1 MNDDTPAERGWLFR
15 RVYTFAGTSANLTL
29 VALALLRL
37 NDPVSLKW
45 LCLALIGNNIVLAGF
60 YLGGAS
66 VLDWARLAAAWKGG
80 KSEETKVETSAGTV
94 TQTTTETTGLAVA
107 PVKPAETP

>member
-15 RVYTFAGTSANLTL
+15 RVYTFAGTGLNLGL
-29 VALALLRL
+29 VALALWRL
-37 NDPVSLKW
+37 QDPVSLKW
-45 LCLALIGNNIVLAGF
+45 LGLALIGNNIVLAGF

-80 KSEETKVETSAGTV
+80 KSEETKVETPAGTL
-94 TQTTTETTGLAVA
+94 TQTTTETKSAIQ
-107 PVKPAETP
+107 PSE